1 MKNLK
6 NTLLIVP
13 VIILLAVACKPS
25 LKKTGDTSGSP
36 SPDGRQIFL
45 LPENPVHSIAYYE
58 EGKFAAWPANNGV
71 WIWDGTE
78 ILVGFTVGP
87 YEEKSGHNLGEPYV
101 SLLSRSLD
109 GGITWEA
116 YDPDNYVGDGGEPQL
131 LGSGELKR
139 FKGGI
144 DFKQAD
150 IALRITGIGY
160 HGNVLPKGG
169 FYFSEDRGKTWN
181 GPVVLNGLEKVSA
194 LDSMEL
200 TPRTDYLVNTD
211 GSVQVFISARVP
223 EVFASDR
230 LFCALTKD
238 GGKNFELQSWVV
250 PLSDPYR
257 GVMSSSVRCSDSK
270 IVSSVRRREAGTDH
284 CWVDAYVSEDN
295 GDSWKH
301 LSKIRDTGPEN
312 GNPPALLKLSDGR
325 LVAAY
330 GQRERK
336 QIIARIS
343 DNEGVDW
350 GPEIIIRDDYWS
362 DEHGD
367 ADLGYPR
374 LVERKDGKVLTL
386 YYWATETLKEQQ
398 IAVTIWDP
406 DKLIM
411 PE

>member
-1 MKNLK
+1 MRTFKNI
-6 NTLLIVP
+6 LLITP
-13 VIILLAVACKPS
+13 VIVLLAVACNS
-25 LKKTGDTSGSP
+25 SSKKSAEASAP
-36 SPDGRQIFL
+36 EFL
-45 LPENPVHSIAYYE
+45 SPENPVHSIAFHE

-87 YEEKSGHNLGEPYV
+87 YEIHSGHNLGKPHL

-109 GGITWEA
+109 GGVTWEA
-116 YDPDNYVGDGGEPQL
+116 YDPDNYIGDGGEAQL
-131 LGSGELKR
+131 LGSEELKQ
-139 FKGGI
+139 FEDGI
-144 DFKQAD
+144 DFKQPD

-160 HGNVLPKGG
+160 HGNVLPEGG
-169 FYFSEDRGKTWN
+169 FYFSEDRGKSWN
-181 GPVVLNGLEKVSA
+181 GPVVLNGLEKISV

-200 TPRTDYLVNTD
+200 TPRTDYIVNTD

-223 EVFASDR
+223 GVFASDR
-230 LFCALTKD
+230 LFCAKTKD

-250 PLSDPYR
+250 PLTDPYR
-257 GVMSSSVRCSDSK
+257 GVMSSSVRCSETK
-270 IVSSVRRREAGTDH
+270 IVSSVRRREAGTDN

-295 GDSWKH
+295 GDSWQF

-312 GNPPALLKLSDGR
+312 GNPPALLKLADGR

-330 GQRERK
+330 GERERK

-343 DNEGVDW
+343 ENEGLNW
-350 GPEIIIRDDYWS
+350 GPEIILRNDFWA
-362 DEHGD
+362 DENGD

-374 LVERKDGKVLTL
+374 LVQRKDGKVVTL
-386 YYWATETLKEQQ
+386 YYWATNELKEQQ

-406 DKLIM
+406 NDLK
-411 PE
+411 